1 MTSDN
6 KPLEESIDLQ
16 AGGRNVPKAFMVK
29 SSHYFITGFALA
41 TAITWNTSV
50 REMINQKFPIPEDNV
65 RANFI
70 FAIVITL
77 ILVIVIYIL
86 PDTKAE
92 LPDDTK
98 KKIEMEEERHVLK
111 KTLQAQQAKLREVE
125 MRMQEMKRSMYG
137 GYGSYGSYGSAGPAA
152 PHYVNAAQL
161 VRPR

>member
-1 MTSDN
+1 MTADN
-6 KPLEESIDLQ
+6 KPPEESVDLQ
-16 AGGRNVPKAFMVK
+16 SGGKNVPGAFMVK

-50 REMINQKFPIPEDNV
+50 REAINQKFPIPEDNV

-70 FAIVITL
+70 FAVVITL
-77 ILVIVIYIL
+77 VLVLVIYIL

-111 KTLQAQQAKLREVE
+111 KSLQSQQIKLREVE
-125 MRMQEMKRSMYG
+125 MRMQEMKRAMYG
-137 GYGSYGSYGSAGPAA
+137 NYANNGSNS
-152 PHYVNAAQL
+152 PHYANVAQM